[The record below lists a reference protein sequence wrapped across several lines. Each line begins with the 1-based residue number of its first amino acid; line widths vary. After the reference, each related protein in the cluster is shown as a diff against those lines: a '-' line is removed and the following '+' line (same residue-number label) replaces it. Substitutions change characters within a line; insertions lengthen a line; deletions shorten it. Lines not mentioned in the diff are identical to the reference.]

1 MNSTVQRIFAE
12 RLLCSNCTIK
22 QIIFSQCTTNCCGS
36 HGIPGV
42 PGVPGGPG
50 RDGTP
55 GPKGDIGLTGPVGPK
70 GEPGD
75 KASGGLDL
83 NMRSNWKQCA
93 WKRGDGKDNGLIQV
107 SSKFTNLGSLFLNR

>member
-1 MNSTVQRIFAE
+1 MVFKIATRRRKEPPRV
-12 RLLCSNCTIK
+12 IK
-22 QIIFSQCTTNCCGS
+22 PITFSQCTTNCCGS

-55 GPKGDIGLTGPVGPK
+55 GPKGDIGPK

-75 KASGGLDL
+75 KGSGELDL
-83 NMRSNWKQCA
+83 NTRSNWKQCA
-93 WKRGDGKDNGLIQV
+93 WKRDDDKDNGLIQV
-107 SSKFTNLGSLFLNR
+107 SLNFTNLESLFLN